1 MQGTKGPAANPNSP
15 DAPDDGGLENRLADE
30 LRIAQADAEKYTQND
45 ETIKRKDTVEVV
57 TDILNRIKS
66 TAEEVNK

>member
-1 MQGTKGPAANPNSP
+1 M
-15 DAPDDGGLENRLADE
+15 ADE